1 MINKTNM
8 SGASLFALG
17 LAASL
22 FSALPSAV
30 LAQAAATA
38 TPPKAEEVVI
48 VTGTRR
54 AARSAADTPA
64 PVDVIGAG
72 EIAAQADTDTA
83 NLIRNVV
90 PSFNVNVQAI
100 SDAATIIRPANLR
113 GLAPD
118 HTLVLINGKRR
129 HRAAVIAFIGGGV
142 SDGAQGVDLSTIPS
156 IALKQVEVL
165 RDGAAAQY
173 GSDAIAGVMNF
184 ILRTDPDSFE
194 VEAKAGQFYEG
205 DGTTYQVAANFGVGL
220 GEDGFANLSM
230 EWRESDPTV
239 RSNQRPNAAA
249 LTAAGYPDIPN
260 PAQIWGQPEVRG
272 DFKTFLNAGYDM
284 GEGRSVYAFGSYA
297 TRSAEGGFNYRNPNT
312 RGGVYVNGA
321 NRLVLDTT
329 PNGTGNCPTLALP
342 NLSNPAQV
350 AADRAALTALRNN
363 PNCFVFN
370 EILPGGFLP
379 FLKGTLQDVGG
390 SFGMRGAV
398 GKLNYDVS
406 VTAGKD
412 TIEFILRDTLNASL
426 GPDSPT
432 VFRAGSQAQFET
444 TINLD
449 FDYAVPVKGFAS
461 DLNIAAGFELRQ
473 ETFELFA
480 GEENSYIQGRYY
492 LQGAS
497 IGSNGFNG
505 FRASDAGRSTRKNNA
520 IYVDMEADVTE
531 NLVLGLAVRSED
543 YDTFGRTTNYKVSGL
558 LRASDA
564 LTLRSTYSTGFRA
577 PTPGQATIV
586 NTTTSIVNGQLT
598 NTGTIPPTSILG
610 KLYGGVPLGP
620 EESKNFSIGAGLQIG
635 RLKTTLD
642 FFNIKLT
649 DRIRLKAG
657 RLLTAAE
664 LAALTTEQRNA
675 IRSFGGIN
683 ANGTISADFGGGFR
697 FFVNGVDTTTQ
708 GVDFVASYPLDLFGG
723 RTNLSL
729 AANYTEN
736 QIDRGKD
743 LVGDPGVR
751 QIEEGLPKFRGN
763 IGITHAI
770 GKWNFSGRINYFGEY
785 YEAFQDD
792 PDSPINGDA
801 QVTVDAEGT
810 FALTDNVSISLGAEN
825 LLNSYPTDNPYG
837 SGALYA
843 VTAPAGFNGGF
854 YYLKLSYKR

>member
-1 MINKTNM
+1 MINTTMKT
-8 SGASLFALG
+8 GTSLLALG
-17 LAASL
+17 IAASL
-22 FSALPSAV
+22 LSALPTVA
-30 LAQAAATA
+30 LAQAAPAA
-38 TPPKAEEVVI
+38 APEEVVI

-184 ILRTDPDSFE
+184 ILRDDQDSFE

-205 DGTTYQVAANFGVGL
+205 DGTTYQVAGNFGLAL
-220 GEDGFANLSM
+220 GDDGFVNLSM
-230 EWRESDPTV
+230 EWRESDPTI

-249 LTAAGYPDIPN
+249 LQAAGYPDIPN

-272 DFKTFLNAGYDM
+272 DFKTFLNTGYDM

-312 RGGVYVNGA
+312 RGGVYVSGDK
-321 NRLVLDTT
+321 RLVFDTT
-329 PNGTGNCPTLALP
+329 ANGTGNCPSLTLPTLTNA
-342 NLSNPAQV
+342 AQV
-350 AADRAALTALRNN
+350 AADRAALAALKSN

-412 TIEFILRDTLNASL
+412 TIEFILRDTVNASL
-426 GPDSPT
+426 GPDTPT
-432 VFRAGSQAQFET
+432 VFKAGSQSQLET
-444 TINLD
+444 TLNLD
-449 FDYAVPVKGFAS
+449 LDYAIPVQGFAS
-461 DLNIAAGFELRQ
+461 DLNIAGGFEIRQ

-480 GEENSYIQGRYY
+480 GEESSYLQGRYY

-505 FRASDAGRSTRKNNA
+505 FRASDAGRWTRKNNA
-520 IYVDMEADVTE
+520 VYLDMEADVTE
-531 NLVLGLAVRSED
+531 ALVLGVAIRSED

-558 LRASDA
+558 LRATDA

-577 PTPGQATIV
+577 PTPGQANII

-598 NTGTIPPTSILG
+598 NTGTIPPTGVLG
-610 KLYGGVPLGP
+610 KLYGGTPLGP
-620 EESKNFSIGAGLQIG
+620 EESKNFSIGAGLQVG
-635 RLKTTLD
+635 RFKATLD
-642 FFNIKLT
+642 FFNIELT

-657 RLLTAAE
+657 RLLTASE
-664 LAALTTEQRNA
+664 LAGLTTEQRNA

-683 ANGTISADFGGGFR
+683 ADGTISADFGGGFR

-708 GVDFVASYPLDLFGG
+708 GVDFVASYPLDLMGG
-723 RTNLSL
+723 KTMLSL
-729 AANYTEN
+729 AANYTTNE
-736 QIDRGKD
+736 IDRGAD
-743 LVGDPGVR
+743 LVGAPGIR

-763 IGITHAI
+763 LGLTHSI
-770 GKWNFSGRINYFGEY
+770 GKWNFSGRVNYYGEF

-792 PDSPINGDA
+792 PDSPIDGEA

-810 FALTDNVSISLGAEN
+810 YALTDKVSISVGAEN
-825 LLNSYPTDNPYG
+825 LFHSYPTDNPYG

-843 VTAPAGFNGGF
+843 VTAPGGFNGGF